1 MSMTESRLEFGQPQ
15 LTPHMWA
22 IQKTSHVDSNT
33 DRMLPLTSD
42 TISALEKAS
51 KMDAASIAKSLP
63 STYSDLDFLL
73 KKQVQGAQCAARCST
88 LEGEEEGSR
97 CREVCSR
104 LIDNSSSKS
113 STSSQTSSIC
123 SSPLTCGEGCQQA
136 CKPPPPSEQS
146 ASLTSLTISASYSI
160 SWHFSSSQSA
170 VFLVAGKDPGGKW
183 HLIATTV
190 KSSLAANTVAGF
202 TDLRLLA
209 VTSSGVADGRD
220 FNLED
225 VKEEKKKQTE
235 EEEKGGAGE
244 EKEEGKE
251 EKEEEKGEHY
261 TFNFSL
267 NLHSLSFLA
276 LPGCLAILLL
286 FILLLIEMWCNVR
299 RNKKETIHTLE
310 SVSIQKHKK
319 DTKKEATQERVET
332 KNELSNSL
340 PTYVEATQSLDP
352 VGVSK
357 KKRSFKEND
366 DFSNNLPKTGTV
378 SPHSNKVPQFS
389 KSLADSNGPVMPGAS
404 PVFSIVTIR
413 WPTAVDNF
421 YEDVENP
428 YGLTRSNS
436 FRLV

>member
-1 MSMTESRLEFGQPQ
+1 M
-15 LTPHMWA
+15 
-22 IQKTSHVDSNT
+22 V
-33 DRMLPLTSD
+33 
-42 TISALEKAS
+42 
-51 KMDAASIAKSLP
+51 
-63 STYSDLDFLL
+63 
-73 KKQVQGAQCAARCST
+73 
-88 LEGEEEGSR
+88 
-97 CREVCSR
+97 
-104 LIDNSSSKS
+104 
-113 STSSQTSSIC
+113 
-123 SSPLTCGEGCQQA
+123 
-136 CKPPPPSEQS
+136 
-146 ASLTSLTISASYSI
+146 
-160 SWHFSSSQSA
+160 
-170 VFLVAGKDPGGKW
+170 GKDPGGKW

-190 KSSLAANTVAGF
+190 KSSLATNSIIGF

-209 VTSSGVADGRD
+209 VTSSGVTDRRD
-220 FNLED
+220 FNF
-225 VKEEKKKQTE
+225 KNIINEENNKQIE
-235 EEEKGGAGE
+235 EE
-244 EKEEGKE
+244 EKEEGGE
-251 EKEEEKGEHY
+251 EKEGEREEELEEEEEKRKGEHY

-428 YGLTRSNS
+428 YGLTRSHS
-436 FRLV
+436 FRLVYIYLSIVL